1 MHLTGF
7 IHSADYLRRIG
18 VADMPAATSPFDPGY
33 DPGTVGS
40 HLEQSLHL
48 MSILKISM
56 ACWMIAN
63 ERSTRK
69 KIALAREHGV
79 PTVTGGGPFEIAVAQ
94 GELPAYLDLCADVGV
109 TRIECGQGFTESA
122 LDPRSI
128 VAAARSRGLAVQ
140 MELGK
145 KHDGGFTDDTLS
157 EWIDQGQEWLDAGA
171 VQLVVEAR
179 ESAVGVGL
187 FDQDGHLNAAYA
199 ERFVEAFGFGTVMF
213 EAPTK
218 PSQFALLNHFGREV
232 HLCNVRLE
240 ELLRV
245 EIYRRG
251 LHSDAFEH
259 SNLRPDS
266 PHGRPDLSSGARRAE
281 EEGRPLPGP
290 DERPLPFAI

>member
-40 HLEQSLHL
+40 HLEQSFHL

-69 KIALAREHGV
+69 KIALARQYGV

-109 TRIECGQGFTESA
+109 TRIECGQGFTDADLKPNE
-122 LDPRSI
+122 I
-128 VAAARSRGLAVQ
+128 VAAARSRGLDVQ

-145 KHDGGFTDDTLS
+145 KHDGGFSDGTLS
-157 EWIDQGQEWLDAGA
+157 RWIEHAKRWLDAGA
-171 VQLVVEAR
+171 LQLVVE
-179 ESAVGVGL
+179 
-187 FDQDGHLNAAYA
+187 
-199 ERFVEAFGFGTVMF
+199 
-213 EAPTK
+213 
-218 PSQFALLNHFGREV
+218 
-232 HLCNVRLE
+232 
-240 ELLRV
+240 
-245 EIYRRG
+245 
-251 LHSDAFEH
+251 
-259 SNLRPDS
+259 
-266 PHGRPDLSSGARRAE
+266 
-281 EEGRPLPGP
+281 
-290 DERPLPFAI
+290 